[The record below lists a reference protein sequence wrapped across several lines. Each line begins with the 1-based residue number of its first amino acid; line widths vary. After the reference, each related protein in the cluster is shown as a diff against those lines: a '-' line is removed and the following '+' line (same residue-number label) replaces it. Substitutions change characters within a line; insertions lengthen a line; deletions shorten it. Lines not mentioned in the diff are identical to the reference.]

1 MLEGEGG
8 SEERE
13 GGVRD
18 TPCMRT
24 RSTESTDQEP
34 VRVDLGPL
42 HIYVKA
48 EWLGIL
54 MGIQGVVEGLSLT
67 LAH

>member
-1 MLEGEGG
+1 
-8 SEERE
+8 
-13 GGVRD
+13 
-18 TPCMRT
+18 MRT